1 MVIDR
6 RVQPNAR
13 VTVKLDRSTRHQKGA
28 LPSLA
33 SFAFACAASLTRH
46 AHARRAVL
54 KGAAVAPSE
63 PKEQLGLYWG
73 YTTRLACGLGAV
85 LDECPYEVGRLPS
98 RH

>member
-28 LPSLA
+28 LRPLGLLLRLRA
-33 SFAFACAASLTRH
+33 TLTRH
-46 AHARRAVL
+46 ATPAAVL

-63 PKEQLGLYWG
+63 PREQLGLYWG